1 MTTSFFVF
9 GPESGQ
15 SAGTEYD
22 VIVVGAGPA
31 GMCAG
36 LYCGRARLKTL
47 VLDKLAPGG
56 ELLNTEWIEDYPGF
70 RLIRGVELAQRMEE
84 HAREFGAEFRMGT
97 VTEVWSEGV
106 DKFVRTAEGD
116 LYKAKAVIV
125 CTGGSP
131 RKLGVPGEAEF
142 AGRGVSYCAVC
153 DGAFFQDQVL
163 AVVGGGDAAV
173 EEGTFLTRYA
183 RKVYIIHRRDQLRA
197 QPILQ
202 ERAFANPKIEF
213 IWNTVVEEIGGND
226 AVEWVRLRNVKD
238 GTVWTLPVNGVFI
251 YIGFVPNSNI
261 FRDPVQTDPN
271 GYIIT
276 NERMETSIP
285 GIFAA
290 GDVRV
295 QLVRQITNAV
305 GDATTAAIAAQKY
318 IEQLKDAER
327 RARAADPTRSDS

>member
-1 MTTSFFVF
+1 MTSDFFIP
-9 GPESGQ
+9 GLEPSNPA
-15 SAGTEYD
+15 STDYD
-22 VIVVGAGPA
+22 VVIIGAGPA
-31 GMCAG
+31 GLCAA

-84 HAREFGAEFRMGT
+84 HARDFGAEFRMAT
-97 VTEVWSEGV
+97 VVEVWSEGV
-106 DKFVRTAEGD
+106 DKFVRTDEGD
-116 LYKAKAVIV
+116 VYRARAVIV

-153 DGAFFQDQVL
+153 DGAFFQDQVV

-202 ERAFANPKIEF
+202 ERAFANPKVEF
-213 IWNTVVEEIGGND
+213 IWNTVVEEIGGSD

-238 GTVWTLPVNGVFI
+238 GTTSTLPVNGIFI

-261 FRDPVQTDPN
+261 FRDPVKTDPN

-318 IEQLKDAER
+318 IDQLKDAER
-327 RARAADPTRSDS
+327 RARAANPTPSE